1 MVMSSLTEKRK
12 VFEIERVSETIVVT
26 PLEELGEFGFRPM
39 EAGAKKILPLL
50 EDPTVLNV
58 VMDFHR
64 VDYYGSSALAFFI
77 RLWKRVRNHK
87 GRMALCELS
96 EHGKEI
102 LKTSKLDQFWPVYP
116 SKEEAVLVVEH
127 SMPPCI

>member
-1 MVMSSLTEKRK
+1 MNTLTEKRE

-26 PLEELGEFGFRPM
+26 PLEELGELDSCPM
-39 EAGAKKILPLL
+39 EAGAKKILQLL
-50 EDPTVLNV
+50 EDPAVHNV

-64 VDYYGSSALAFFI
+64 IDYYGSSALAFFI
-77 RLWKRVRNHK
+77 RLWKRVRDHK

-96 EHGKEI
+96 EHGREI

-116 SKEEAVLVVEH
+116 SKEEAVLAVERW
-127 SMPPCI
+127 MPSCR

>member
-1 MVMSSLTEKRK
+1 MNTLTEKRE

-26 PLEELGEFGFRPM
+26 PLEELGELDSCPM
-39 EAGAKKILPLL
+39 EAGAKKILQLL
-50 EDPTVLNV
+50 EDPAVHNV

-64 VDYYGSSALAFFI
+64 IDYYGSSALAFFI
-77 RLWKRVRNHK
+77 RLWKRVRNHE

-96 EHGKEI
+96 EHGREI

-116 SKEEAVLVVEH
+116 SKEEAVLA
-127 SMPPCI
+127 